1 MKKIPIWKNV
11 TLLVAV
17 LFVIII
23 ATFAWFFT
31 GPKGTAKEMVVHV
44 GRATY
49 IQISGDGGG
58 LWSDDLDLP
67 ITLVRRFKEISGN
80 GTALYAPVYGDV
92 ETGVGTGVYTKGLL
106 SFKPADSSSY
116 FEHILDFRSDAIQD
130 IYLSP
135 ESYVK
140 TWEAMNGDRIDGA
153 IRVAFFELD
162 KDGNETLRYIWAPNS
177 KVEYSAET
185 DSFTEEGSVEP
196 YYYYQRS
203 EKFEDPQGLTS
214 TGVNVAAIST
224 ADTDENGCGYNKSY
238 KFLWSNGENL
248 PQDAPAAVT
257 VDEPGKD
264 GLYYKKLKV
273 KIWIE
278 GHDRECVSA
287 LSGDKFIVKLE
298 FRTAEGDT
306 YE

>member
-1 MKKIPIWKNV
+1 M
-11 TLLVAV
+11 
-17 LFVIII
+17 
-23 ATFAWFFT
+23 
-31 GPKGTAKEMVVHV
+31 
-44 GRATY
+44 
-49 IQISGDGGG
+49 
-58 LWSDDLDLP
+58 
-67 ITLVRRFKEISGN
+67 
-80 GTALYAPVYGDV
+80 
-92 ETGVGTGVYTKGLL
+92 
-106 SFKPADSSSY
+106 
-116 FEHILDFRSDAIQD
+116 
-130 IYLSP
+130 
-135 ESYVK
+135 
-140 TWEAMNGDRIDGA
+140 
-153 IRVAFFELD
+153 
-162 KDGNETLRYIWAPNS
+162 
-177 KVEYSAET
+177 
-185 DSFTEEGSVEP
+185 
-196 YYYYQRS
+196 
-203 EKFEDPQGLTS
+203 TS